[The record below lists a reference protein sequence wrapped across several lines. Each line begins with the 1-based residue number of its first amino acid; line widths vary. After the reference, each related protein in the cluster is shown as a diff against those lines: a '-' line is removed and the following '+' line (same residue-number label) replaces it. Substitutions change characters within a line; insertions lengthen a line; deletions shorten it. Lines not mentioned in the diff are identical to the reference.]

1 MYESRVLICWLGLAF
16 LAVPLTLRAQNE
28 SRIGETPK
36 AVVKPIQFPGEKPL
50 PRIHNGPHA
59 GRPHQP
65 PCWEEAGISKSVIDE
80 RRRIEQRTHAEVRSV
95 CSDSSLTTQ
104 QKKEKIQEIRK
115 QAHQQT
121 EGLITPQQ
129 QEALKA
135 CQQARNGGGHHGGGG
150 GGVHVGGGHGGG
162 PCGDMPS
169 REPEKEKES
178 EE

>member
-1 MYESRVLICWLGLAF
+1 MQRRRALFCWLGLAF
-16 LAVPLTLRAQNE
+16 LAVPLTLHAQNE

-36 AVVKPIQFPGEKPL
+36 VVVKPVQLPGEAPV
-50 PRIHNGPHA
+50 PRIQRGPHA

-65 PCWEEAGISKSVIDE
+65 PCWEEAGISKSAIDE
-80 RRRIEQRTHAEVRSV
+80 RRSIEQRTHAEVRSV
-95 CSDSSLTTQ
+95 CADSALTME
-104 QKKEKIQEIRK
+104 QKKQKIQEIHK
-115 QAHQQT
+115 QAHEQT

-150 GGVHVGGGHGGG
+150 LHAGGGHGGG
-162 PCGDMPS
+162 PCGEMAS
-169 REPEKEKES
+169 HEPEKEKEKES